1 MSLLRQ
7 PKCVLVT
14 GGCGFIGSAFVRYLL
29 ADPGFSGRLVN
40 LDLLT
45 YAANPDNVAEAAKS
59 SRYVF
64 VQADI
69 GDAEAVTRVCRE
81 HAVDTIVHFAAESH
95 VDRSILGPGA
105 FVQANIVGTYQL
117 LEVVRSQS
125 EIHFHHVSTDEVYG
139 SLGATGSFHE
149 TTPYDPSSPYSA

>member
-1 MSLLRQ
+1 
-7 PKCVLVT
+7 VLVT

-29 ADPGFSGRLVN
+29 SQADFQGRVVN

-59 SRYVF
+59 PRYVF

-69 GDAEAVTRVCRE
+69 ADASEVARVCRE
-81 HAVDTIVHFAAESH
+81 YAVDAIVHFAAESH

-105 FVQANIVGTYQL
+105 FVRANIVGTYQL

-139 SLGATGSFHE
+139 SLGPTGSFH
-149 TTPYDPSSPYSA
+149 

>member
-1 MSLLRQ
+1 MPFLRQ
-7 PKCVLVT
+7 PKSVLVT

-29 ADPGFSGRLVN
+29 SQPGFAGRVVN

-45 YAANPDNVAEAAKS
+45 YAANPDNLAEAATNA
-59 SRYVF
+59 RYVF

-69 GDAEAVTRVCRE
+69 GDAEAVARVCRE
-81 HAVDTIVHFAAESH
+81 HAIDAIVHFAAESH

-117 LEVVRSQS
+117 LEVVRAQSQ
-125 EIHFHHVSTDEVYG
+125 IHFHHVSTDEVYG
-139 SLGATGSFHE
+139 SLG
-149 TTPYDPSSPYSA
+149 PSG